1 MNLSRLKLKL
11 AKRSPEI
18 LMVAGVVAI
27 VGGVVAACKSTLK
40 VEEVLDNHKDKL
52 DEIKELPSQVN
63 PVEDVEYPA
72 EVQKADIAKLYLRT
86 GLEFAKLYAI
96 PIGLT
101 TGGILA
107 LLTASRQYKKR
118 YLGAVAAYNGVAEAF
133 KQYRQRVIEDR
144 GVDKDHEYLYGKGT
158 KKTIEKKTVNDKGD
172 EVYSKGQA
180 VIMDNGELVT
190 LSDYAQFFAHGISTQ
205 WDPNEY
211 YNRTFINGK
220 MKWWNN
226 IFRDRGHVFLNEVL
240 DDLGFPMTDAGAVIG
255 WIRNPA
261 DGIEAVDEILFDIHE
276 VWLPEKDDKG
286 RDIHE
291 PAYYIDFPNLSG
303 IIFDKL

>member
-1 MNLSRLKLKL
+1 MNIARLKLKL
-11 AKRSPEI
+11 SKHSPEI
-18 LMVAGVVAI
+18 LMVAGVAAI
-27 VGGVVAACKSTLK
+27 IGGVVTACRSTLK
-40 VEEVLDNHKDKL
+40 VEETIDKHKERL
-52 DEIKELPSQVN
+52 DEIKEVPSQVN
-63 PVEDVEYPA
+63 PVDDIDNPL
-72 EVQKADIAKLYLRT
+72 EVQKKDIAKLYLNT
-86 GLEFAKLYAI
+86 GFEFIKLYAI
-96 PIGLT
+96 PLGLT

-133 KQYRQRVIEDR
+133 KQYRQRVIEDK
-144 GVDKDHEYLYGKGT
+144 GAEKDREYLYGKGT

-172 EVYSKGQA
+172 EIYSKGQA
-180 VIMDNGELVT
+180 VIIENGEPVI
-190 LSDYAQFFAHGISTQ
+190 LSDYAQFFANGISTQ
-205 WDPNEY
+205 WDSNEY

-240 DDLGFPMTDAGAVIG
+240 DDLGFPMTDSGAVIG
-255 WIRNPA
+255 WIRDPR
-261 DGIEAVDEILFDIHE
+261 DGVDAVDEIIFDIHE
-276 VWLPEKDDKG
+276 VWLPEKDAAGK
-286 RDIHE
+286 DIYE